1 MTQSNS
7 CMKNL
12 CICQLCDERGMTM
25 KKLFTCLMLLL
36 VLLLPVAALAEGE
49 LPTEPFTWKQLATI
63 AGAAAMTLLIV
74 QLLKL
79 PIDKVWKIPTR
90 IVVYVIALIIMI
102 LAQIFT
108 DGLTVNTALL
118 TVFNAVIV
126 ALSAMGAYELTFRK
140 IDMKIPEGD
149 EEANNNSEEQA

>member
-1 MTQSNS
+1 
-7 CMKNL
+7 
-12 CICQLCDERGMTM
+12 M
-25 KKLFTCLMLLL
+25 KKIFWCLMLIAI
-36 VLLLPVAALAEGE
+36 LLLPVVALAEGE
-49 LPTEPFTWKQLATI
+49 IPTEPFTWKQLATI

-90 IVVYVIALIIMI
+90 IVVYIIALIIMI

-126 ALSAMGAYELTFRK
+126 ALSAMGAYEMTFRK

-149 EEANNNSEEQA
+149 EEADNSSEEQA